1 MTVMPNPQSPGSA
14 PDERLPVVAAIPAGP
29 AVKLGIDIPFELHI
43 ALRYLLAKRKQAF
56 ISVISFISTLGVTV
70 GVMALVIALALMT
83 GLQQELR
90 DRILG
95 SNPHIYVW
103 NTKGIADYH
112 AEVEKLR
119 TVPHVI
125 GAAPAILGQG
135 LISAAGETQ
144 PLQVKGID
152 PALEQEVTSLSEG
165 ITSGSVE
172 ALNARSDEPDAI
184 LLGKDLAAKLGVTT
198 GDSVS
203 LTMGTTLSPAGLLPR
218 TRRLRV
224 AGLFTL
230 GLIEFDSTY
239 GFLSLDVA
247 KRLLGKDQADLIQL
261 RVDDIYAAP
270 RIAESIPA
278 RFGSNYVTQDWADMN
293 KSLFSALGLE
303 KIAISLT
310 IGLIVMVAALNIV
323 ASLILLVMEKHR
335 DIAILKTMGASM
347 RSVTAVFMMQGLLIG
362 IVGTTVGAST
372 GWVLCSILTR
382 YKLIRVPVDVYQM
395 PYVPFRVLPLDFA
408 LVVLSAIVICFVA
421 TIYPARKA
429 ARLDPVQALRYE

>member
-1 MTVMPNPQSPGSA
+1 MTNT
-14 PDERLPVVAAIPAGP
+14 PVPPPTSSSEALGAVPAVAASPA
-29 AVKLGIDIPFELHI
+29 AKRRFDLPFELHI

-56 ISVISFISTLGVTV
+56 ISVISLISTLGVTV

-95 SNPHIYVW
+95 STAHIYVF
-103 NTKGIADYH
+103 NTKGIADDH
-112 AEVEKLR
+112 AEAEKLR
-119 TVPHVI
+119 TIPHVT

-144 PLQVKGID
+144 PLQV
-152 PALEQEVTSLSEG
+152 TNLSEA
-165 ITSGSVE
+165 ITAGSLD
-172 ALNARSDEPDAI
+172 ALNAGPDQPDTI

-198 GDSVS
+198 GDSVA
-203 LTMGTTLSPAGLLPR
+203 LTMGTTLSPAGLIPR

-224 AGLFTL
+224 AGLFSL

-239 GFLSLDVA
+239 GYVSIDVA
-247 KRLLGKDQADLIQL
+247 KRLLGKDQVDLIQL

-270 RIAESIPA
+270 KIADTVPA
-278 RFGSNYVTQDWADMN
+278 RLGSNYVTQDWADMN

-303 KIAISLT
+303 KLAISLT

-335 DIAILKTMGASM
+335 DIAILKTMGASV
-347 RSVTAVFMMQGLLIG
+347 RSVTTVFIMQGLIIG
-362 IVGTTVGAST
+362 IVGTTVGAVS
-372 GWVLCSILTR
+372 GWALSSILTR
-382 YKLIRVPVDVYQM
+382 YKLIRVPADVYQM
-395 PYVPFRVLPLDFA
+395 PYVPFRVLPLDFT
-408 LVVLSAIVICFVA
+408 LVVFSAIVICLLA
-421 TIYPARKA
+421 TIYPARQA
-429 ARLDPVQALRYE
+429 AKLDPVQALRYE

>member
-1 MTVMPNPQSPGSA
+1 MT
-14 PDERLPVVAAIPAGP
+14 DL
-29 AVKLGIDIPFELHI
+29 PFELHV

-83 GLQQELR
+83 GLQQEIR
-90 DRILG
+90 DRIVG

-103 NTKGIADYH
+103 NTKGIVDYH
-112 AEVEKLR
+112 AEAEKLR
-119 TVPHVI
+119 AVPHVL

-144 PLQVKGID
+144 PLQIKGVD
-152 PALEQEVTSLSEG
+152 PALEQQVTNLKASV
-165 ITSGSVE
+165 TSGSLD
-172 ALNARSDEPDAI
+172 ALNARDDEIDGI

-203 LTMGTTLSPAGLLPR
+203 LTMGVTLSPAGLLPR

-224 AGLFTL
+224 AGLFSL
-230 GLIEFDSTY
+230 GLYELDSTY

-247 KRLLGKDQADLIQL
+247 RRLLGKDQVDLIQL

-270 RIAESIPA
+270 RIAASIPSIL
-278 RFGSNYVTQDWADMN
+278 GSQYITQDWAAVN

-303 KIAISLT
+303 KMAISLT

-323 ASLILLVMEKHR
+323 ASLVLLVMEKHR
-335 DIAILKTMGASM
+335 DIGILKTMGASA
-347 RSVTAVFMMQGLLIG
+347 RSVTAIFMVQGLIIG
-362 IVGTTVGAST
+362 IVGTTVGASA
-372 GWVLCSILTR
+372 GYVLSQVLTR
-382 YKLIRVPVDVYQM
+382 YKLIRVPVDVYQVS
-395 PYVPFRVLPLDFA
+395 YVPFRVLPLDFA
-408 LVVLSAIVICFVA
+408 VVVAAAVAICFLA
-421 TIYPARKA
+421 TIYPARQA
-429 ARLDPVQALRYE
+429 AKLDPVQALRYE

>member
-1 MTVMPNPQSPGSA
+1 M
-14 PDERLPVVAAIPAGP
+14 DL
-29 AVKLGIDIPFELHI
+29 PFELHV

-90 DRILG
+90 DRIVG

-103 NTKGIADYH
+103 NTRGIGDYRTE
-112 AEVEKLR
+112 AGKLR
-119 TVPHVI
+119 TVPHVL

-135 LISAAGETQ
+135 LLAGSETQ
-144 PLQVKGID
+144 PVQIKGID
-152 PALEQEVTSLSEG
+152 PVLEQQVTNLKG
-165 ITSGSVE
+165 AVTSGSLD
-172 ALNARSDEPDAI
+172 ALNTAEGEPPGI

-203 LTMGTTLSPAGLLPR
+203 LTMGVTLTPAGLLPR
-218 TRRLRV
+218 TRRLHV
-224 AGLFTL
+224 VGLFSL
-230 GLIEFDSTY
+230 GLFEFDSTY

-247 KRLLGKDQADLIQL
+247 KRLLGKEKVDLIQL

-270 RIAESIPA
+270 RIAQSIPA
-278 RFGSNYVTQDWADMN
+278 LLGTEYVTQDWADMN

-303 KIAISLT
+303 KMAISLT

-335 DIAILKTMGASM
+335 DIAILKTMGASA
-347 RSVTAVFMMQGLLIG
+347 RSVTAIFMMQGLIIG
-362 IVGTTVGAST
+362 VVGTTVGASA
-372 GWVLCSILTR
+372 GYVMSIVLTR
-382 YKLIRVPVDVYQM
+382 YKLIRVPADVYQM
-395 PYVPFRVLPLDFA
+395 SYVPFRVLPLDFA
-408 LVVLSAIVICFVA
+408 LVVGAAMLVCFIA
-421 TIYPARKA
+421 TIYPSRQA
-429 ARLDPVQALRYE
+429 AKLDPVQALRYE